1 MLDQCVNCK
10 LVQLRHTVDPNILYG
25 EHYWYQSGLN
35 PKLKQN
41 LLDIAEFVNQLS
53 SPGDVVLDIGANDGT
68 LLSGIDNDR
77 YKIACEPAP
86 NLQAKLANHAD
97 HIGIQ
102 IVGLVTDA
110 KVPAGERARELDLP
124 VTVVPFLEDRIKW
137 DQNLATELSRLKP
150 ALIVSAGFMKILG
163 PVVLRFH
170 QGKIINTHPA
180 LLPDFPGAHAVR
192 DALAAGVS
200 ETGATIHFV
209 DKGIDTGEV
218 IAQVRVKV
226 EPGDTEGSLHERIK
240 QAERDLLVA
249 TVRDIA
255 QGKVTLK

>member
-1 MLDQCVNCK
+1 M
-10 LVQLRHTVDPNILYG
+10 PN
-25 EHYWYQSGLN
+25 
-35 PKLKQN
+35 
-41 LLDIAEFVNQLS
+41 FRV
-53 SPGDVVLDIGANDGT
+53 VVLASGTGT
-68 LLSGIDNDR
+68 LLT
-77 YKIACEPAP
+77 A
-86 NLQAKLANHAD
+86 LANQAD
-97 HIGIQ
+97 QIGIQ
-102 IVGLVTDA
+102 IVGLITDSQ
-110 KVPAGERARELDLP
+110 VPACDRAQELGIP
-124 VTVVPFLEDRIKW
+124 VTVVPFLEDRVKW

-180 LLPDFPGAHAVR
+180 LLPNFPGAHAVR

-209 DKGIDTGEV
+209 DKGVDTGEV

-226 EPGDTEGSLHERIK
+226 DPSDTQDSLHERIK
-240 QAERDLLVA
+240 QAERELLVA
-249 TVRDIA
+249 TVGDIA